1 MILASLHVVSNPKL
15 RHSLW
20 SDGRAAIFS
29 AKAAGFW
36 ERRGGNWMSDYHFQT
51 GSIPAG
57 RADMAVDA
65 GLRSF
70 MLGIYNKMAL
80 GLALTA
86 GLAWVVGTTPALMAA
101 IFSGPQAYLV
111 MFGPLAILLVASFV
125 MRNPSPMS
133 ANLVYWSVVALIGVG
148 MGALVSYYGRIDG
161 GMVIV
166 AKAFL
171 VTSAAFGGLSL
182 WGYTTKRDLTGF
194 GTFLIMGLIGLII
207 ASIVNL
213 FIASSALSF
222 AISVIGVLVFA
233 GLVAFDTQR
242 LKFMYYQLGGDQRA
256 MSVATTYGAL
266 SLYINFINLFQF
278 ILSLLSPRN

>member
-1 MILASLHVVSNPKL
+1 
-15 RHSLW
+15 
-20 SDGRAAIFS
+20 
-29 AKAAGFW
+29 
-36 ERRGGNWMSDYHFQT
+36 MSDYHAQART
-51 GSIPAG
+51 VPTG

-65 GLRSF
+65 GLRAF

-86 GLAWVVGTTPALMAA
+86 ALAWFVGTTPAAMAL

-111 MFGPLAILLVASFV
+111 MFGPLAILLISSFT
-125 MRNPSPMS
+125 MRNPSPTG

-148 MGALVSYYGRIDG
+148 MGALVYYYARIPDG
-161 GMVIV
+161 MLLV

-171 VTSAAFGGLSL
+171 TTAAAFGGLSL
-182 WGYTTKRDLTGF
+182 WGYTTKRDLSGW
-194 GTFLIMGLIGLII
+194 GTFLIMGVIGLII
-207 ASIVNL
+207 ASVVNL
-213 FIASSALSF
+213 FIQSSMMSF
-222 AISVIGVLVFA
+222 VISAAGVLIFA

-242 LKFMYYQLGGDQRA
+242 LKNMYYQLGGNERA